1 MLYFGPSGRGRS
13 RRFASSL
20 FGIAF
25 SAVAASPPASA
36 QTPLVLSADTQLPA
50 IGAPVRFDLDGAPGS
65 HFQLKMSLAP
75 RETDTIFGTVFL
87 DLATLIDIRKDVLDA
102 AGHYS
107 LTLKVPRDPAL
118 VGQMFYFEAV
128 TKDGT
133 VRSASNALALRIEAT
148 APTGARHPVSLA
160 VSPDGSRAFAL
171 NEADNTVSV
180 LDPTVDAVLRVLPV
194 SPRSPNLERSP
205 RIAVDPEGR
214 HAFVV
219 NPALASVTVI
229 HAATASIAA
238 LIPVP
243 LTCRAIAFD
252 FAGPTKRVFVTCER
266 DQAILVFEEATHGT
280 FVQTGVLP
288 LQGRGP
294 ALLAVL
300 PDRKLL
306 VGQQTTLEM
315 EVVDPDDVDGDPT
328 VARIPLGSRPLSF
341 AITASRVFVPT
352 FTPSAVIGP
361 DGVNEVLEFDPTD
374 WTLLGRHFAD
384 LGTNYF
390 AAAATDNHLL
400 VLGAASGSLLD
411 ANPAD
416 LSIVSVFG
424 LVPDATQMGVPS
436 DVALV
441 PPPGGGAP
449 DRAYV
454 LDRFRETVTPIR
466 LSDAAPMTIDPEIA
480 LARAGAPLRP
490 LLDLPQVERG
500 EFLFASVQFFHGTP
514 QVPNPVSCTTCHQE
528 LFSDSVTTSHGRNS
542 PGLFALPNTAP
553 YGWGGDTPFLV
564 NFPDLGFLR
573 HARLGG
579 DPDPQAADDLTEFL
593 KSLTK
598 TPVSPFRAADG
609 SLSEAALRGQT
620 VFNDVAGCAVCHA
633 APGFIPPPTDP
644 TNVDAGV
651 GTGLAPVN
659 VPTLL
664 GLWATAPYLH
674 DGSAPTLFD
683 VLDRNVEDLHGT
695 TSALDAQQRSDLIEF
710 LKSL

>member
-1 MLYFGPSGRGRS
+1 
-13 RRFASSL
+13 
-20 FGIAF
+20 
-25 SAVAASPPASA
+25 V
-36 QTPLVLSADTQLPA
+36 
-50 IGAPVRFDLDGAPGS
+50 
-65 HFQLKMSLAP
+65 
-75 RETDTIFGTVFL
+75 
-87 DLATLIDIRKDVLDA
+87 
-102 AGHYS
+102 
-107 LTLKVPRDPAL
+107 
-118 VGQMFYFEAV
+118 
-128 TKDGT
+128 
-133 VRSASNALALRIEAT
+133 
-148 APTGARHPVSLA
+148 
-160 VSPDGSRAFAL
+160 
-171 NEADNTVSV
+171 
-180 LDPTVDAVLRVLPV
+180 
-194 SPRSPNLERSP
+194 NLERSP

-219 NPALASVTVI
+219 NPALASVAVI

-238 LIPVP
+238 QIPVP
-243 LTCRAIAFD
+243 LSCRAIAFD
-252 FAGPTKRVFVTCER
+252 FAGAAKRVFVTCER
-266 DQAILVFEEATHGT
+266 DSAILVFEEAPRGT
-280 FVQTGVLP
+280 FVPSGVLP

-294 ALLAVL
+294 ALLARL
-300 PDRKLL
+300 PDGKLL

-315 EVVDPDDVDGDPT
+315 EVVDPDDADGDPT

-341 AITASRVFVPT
+341 ALVGTRVFVPT
-352 FTPSAVIGP
+352 FTPSPDIGP
-361 DGVNEVLEFDPTD
+361 DGVNEVLEFDSAD
-374 WTLLGRHFAD
+374 WTLRGRHFAD

-390 AAAATDNHLL
+390 AAAASDQHLL
-400 VLGAASGSLLD
+400 VVGAASGSLLD
-411 ANPAD
+411 ADPAD
-416 LSIVSVFG
+416 LSTVSVLG

-466 LSDAAPMTIDPEIA
+466 LAGEPPRTIDPEIA
-480 LARAGAPLRP
+480 LARSGAPLRP
-490 LLDLPQVERG
+490 LLDLAPVERG
-500 EFLFASVQFFHGTP
+500 EFLFASVQFFNGTP
-514 QVPNPVSCTTCHQE
+514 ELPNPVSCTTCHQD
-528 LFSDSVTTSHGRNS
+528 LFSDSLTTSRGRNA

-579 DPDPQAADDLTEFL
+579 TLDPQAADDLVTFL

-598 TPVSPFRAADG
+598 SPVSPFRAADG
-609 SLSEAALRGQT
+609 SRSEAAARGET
-620 VFNDVAGCAVCHA
+620 VFNDVAGCAQCHA
-633 APGFIPPPTDP
+633 APGFVPPPTDP
-644 TNVDAGV
+644 PTLDAGV

-683 VLDRNVEDLHGT
+683 VLDRNVDDLHGT
-695 TSALDAQQRSDLIEF
+695 TSTLDAQQRSDLVEF

>member
-1 MLYFGPSGRGRS
+1 MYVEPSGRVRA

-20 FGIAF
+20 FGVALG
-25 SAVAASPPASA
+25 AVAAISPASA

-65 HFQLKMSLAP
+65 HFQLKMSLGTK
-75 RETDTIFGTVFL
+75 ETDTIFGTVFL
-87 DLATLIDIRKDVLDA
+87 DLATLFDIRKDVLDA
-102 AGHYS
+102 AGHFS
-107 LTLKVPRDPAL
+107 LTLKVPRDPTL
-118 VGQMFYFEAV
+118 VGQMFFFEAV

-133 VRSASNALALRIEAT
+133 VKSASNALALRIEAA
-148 APTGARHPVSLA
+148 APPGARHPVSLA
-160 VSPDGSRAFAL
+160 VSPDGSRAFVL
-171 NEADNTVSV
+171 NEADSTVSV
-180 LDPTVDAVLRVLPV
+180 LDPTSDTVLRVMPA
-194 SPRSPNLERSP
+194 SPRPANLERSP

-219 NPALASVTVI
+219 NPALTTVTVI

-238 LIPVP
+238 QFPVP
-243 LTCRAIAFD
+243 LSCRAIAFD
-252 FAGPTKRVFVTCER
+252 FAGATKRVFITCER
-266 DQAILVFEEATHGT
+266 DQAILVFEEAPHGT
-280 FVQTGVLP
+280 FSPTGVLP

-294 ALLAVL
+294 ALLATL
-300 PDRKLL
+300 PDGKLL

-315 EVVDPDDVDGDPT
+315 EVVDPNDADGDPT
-328 VARIPLGSRPLSF
+328 VVRIPLGSRPLAF
-341 AITASRVFVPT
+341 AVTGTRVFVPT
-352 FTPSAVIGP
+352 FTPSTIIGP

-374 WTLLGRHFAD
+374 WTLLGRHFPD
-384 LGTNYF
+384 FGTNYF
-390 AAAATDNHLL
+390 ASAVSDEHLL
-400 VLGAASGSLLD
+400 VLAAGSDALLDASPSDLSVGSLL
-411 ANPAD
+411 A
-416 LSIVSVFG
+416 
-424 LVPDATQMGVPS
+424 LVPDPTQMGVPS
-436 DVALV
+436 DLAMV

-449 DRAYV
+449 DRVYV

-466 LSDAAPMTIDPEIA
+466 LSDASSLTLDPEIA
-480 LARAGAPLRP
+480 LARSGAPIQP
-490 LLDLPQVERG
+490 LLDLPPVERG

-579 DPDPQAADDLTEFL
+579 DPDPQDADDLTTFL

-598 TPVSPFRAADG
+598 APVSPFRLADG
-609 SLSEAALRGQT
+609 SLSEAALRGET

-644 TNVDAGV
+644 PTIDAGI

-674 DGSAPTLFD
+674 DGSAATLFD
-683 VLDRNVEDLHGT
+683 VLDRNVDDLHGT
-695 TSALDAQQRSDLIEF
+695 TSTLDAQQRSDLVEF

>member
-1 MLYFGPSGRGRS
+1 MCVEPSGRARS
-13 RRFASSL
+13 RRIASLL
-20 FGIAF
+20 FGSAF
-25 SAVAASPPASA
+25 GALAASPPASA
-36 QTPLVLSADTQLPA
+36 QTPLVLGADTQLPA
-50 IGAPVRFDLDGAPGS
+50 IGASVRLDLAGEPGS
-65 HFQLKMSLAP
+65 HFQLKMSLGTKEA
-75 RETDTIFGTVFL
+75 DTIFGTVFL
-87 DLATLIDIRKDVLDA
+87 DLATLFDIRKDVLDA
-102 AGHYS
+102 AGHFS
-107 LTLKVPRDPAL
+107 LTLKVPRDPTL
-118 VGQMFYFEAV
+118 VGQTFYFEAV

-133 VRSASNALALRIEAT
+133 VRSASNALAMRIEAT
-148 APTGARHPVSLA
+148 APSGARHPVSLA
-160 VSPDGSRAFAL
+160 VSPDGSRAFVL
-171 NEADNTVSV
+171 NEADDTVSV
-180 LDPTVDAVLRVLPV
+180 LDPTVGAVLRVLPA
-194 SPRSPNLERSP
+194 SPRSDNLERSP

-219 NPALASVTVI
+219 NPALASVAVI

-238 LIPVP
+238 QIPVP
-243 LTCRAIAFD
+243 LSCRAIAFD
-252 FAGPTKRVFVTCER
+252 FAGAAKRVFVTCER
-266 DQAILVFEEATHGT
+266 DQAVLVFEEAPHGT
-280 FVQTGVLP
+280 FVPTGVLP
-288 LQGRGP
+288 LRGRGP
-294 ALLAVL
+294 ALLATL
-300 PDRKLL
+300 PDGKLL

-315 EVVDPDDVDGDPT
+315 EVVDPDDADGDPT
-328 VARIPLGSRPLSF
+328 VARIPLGSRPLAF
-341 AITASRVFVPT
+341 AVTGTRVFVPT
-352 FTPSAVIGP
+352 FTPSTIIGP
-361 DGVNEVLEFDPTD
+361 DGVNEVLEFDTSD
-374 WTLLGRHFAD
+374 WTLSGRHFAD

-390 AAAATDNHLL
+390 AAAVTDGHLL
-400 VLGAASGSLLD
+400 VLGAGSDALLD
-411 ANPAD
+411 ADPTD
-416 LSIVSVFG
+416 LSIVSLLG

-466 LSDAAPMTIDPEIA
+466 FTGEPPLTIDPEIA
-480 LARAGAPLRP
+480 LARSGAPIRP
-490 LLDLPQVERG
+490 LLDLPPVERG

-514 QVPNPVSCTTCHQE
+514 ELPNPVSCTTCHQE

-579 DPDPQAADDLTEFL
+579 DPDPQAADDLTTFL

-598 TPVSPFRAADG
+598 SPVSPFRAADG
-609 SLSEAALRGQT
+609 SLSEAALRGQA

-644 TNVDAGV
+644 PTIDAGV

-683 VLDRNVEDLHGT
+683 VLDRNVDDLHGT
-695 TSALDAQQRSDLIEF
+695 TSTLDAQQRSDLVEF